1 MRVLGEFLSKY
12 VQNQNCALYVNDKT
26 KKKKTIKQKIN
37 RKSCKKTRGINIIHT
52 CNKYKNLEVKRNI

>member
-26 KKKKTIKQKIN
+26 KKK
-37 RKSCKKTRGINIIHT
+37 R
-52 CNKYKNLEVKRNI
+52 V

>member
-1 MRVLGEFLSKY
+1 MRVFGEFLSKY
-12 VQNQNCALYVNDKT
+12 VQNQNCALYVNDKIR
-26 KKKKTIKQKIN
+26 KKKKTRIN

>member
-1 MRVLGEFLSKY
+1 MIK
-12 VQNQNCALYVNDKT
+12 Q